1 MTEFPDAQST
11 YYTYGRP
18 ENPTL
23 PEDRPRG
30 GGVRK
35 DPPAYHR
42 GTGATLAMIGAA
54 LLVGL
59 LILFGGWIL
68 LGIALFP

>member
-18 ENPTL
+18 EKPIL

-30 GGVRK
+30 GVRK
-35 DPPAYHR
+35 DTPAYHR
-42 GTGATLAMIGAA
+42 STGATLAMIGAA

-59 LILFGGWIL
+59 LILAGGWIL